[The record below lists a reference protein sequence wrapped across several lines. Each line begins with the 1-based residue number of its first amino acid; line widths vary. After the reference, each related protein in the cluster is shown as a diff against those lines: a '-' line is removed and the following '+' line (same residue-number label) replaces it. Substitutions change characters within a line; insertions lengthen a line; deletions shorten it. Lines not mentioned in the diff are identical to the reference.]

1 METLI
6 RKNIKNLVAYKVEA
20 PQYDIIVNANE
31 NPYDFPMILK
41 RRFADEIC
49 NTDLNR
55 YPEACFPELLSALS
69 DYTGVPTEGI
79 ICGSGSDELIAMI
92 NQAFVNPGD
101 VVVSHAPSF
110 DMYNIWAN
118 ISDSRHIRVP
128 DLPGHIPDVDG
139 LINAACDNQAK
150 LLYLCNPNNP
160 TGYIFPKQ
168 DIIRILD
175 AVPALVV
182 LDEAY
187 IEFYGESNVALLAD
201 YPRLLIL
208 RTLSKAFGLAAIRC
222 GYALG
227 SQAVID
233 VLYKV
238 KAPYNLN
245 VLTQKLA
252 VIALQNRDKIFKNLD
267 EIKAERDKAMAILK
281 DLPALTVYP
290 SGSNFIYFETPLA
303 EKIYEALLN
312 RSILIKRFKETSACP
327 QSIRFS
333 IGKPKE
339 NQKILEI
346 IKEVVYNEA

>member
-1 METLI
+1 MENLI
-6 RKNIKNLVAYKVEA
+6 RKNIQNLVAYKVDA
-20 PQYDIIVNANE
+20 PQYEIIVNANE
-31 NPYDFPMILK
+31 SPYDFPMILK
-41 RRFADEIC
+41 RKFTDEIC

-55 YPEACFPELLSALS
+55 YPEACFPELLKALS
-69 DYTGVPTEGI
+69 DYTGVPTDGI

-101 VVVSHAPSF
+101 VVVSHSPSF

-128 DLPGHIPDVDG
+128 DLPGHLPDVAG
-139 LINAACDNQAK
+139 LIKAACDNQAK

-168 DIIRILD
+168 DIIKILD
-175 AVPALVV
+175 AVPSLVV

-187 IEFYGESNVALLAD
+187 IEFFGESGVDLLAGH
-201 YPRLLIL
+201 PRLLIL
-208 RTLSKAFGLAAIRC
+208 RTLSKAFGLAGIRC

-227 SQAVID
+227 NKPVID

-252 VIALQNRDKIFKNLD
+252 VLALQNRDKTLKNLA
-267 EIKAERDKAMAILK
+267 EIKSEREKVMAVLK
-281 DLPALTVYP
+281 EFPNLTVYP

-303 EKIYEALLN
+303 EKIYEALLSRN
-312 RSILIKRFKETSACP
+312 ILIKRFKETGTCP
-327 QSIRFS
+327 ESIRFS
-333 IGKPKE
+333 MGKPKE

-346 IKEVVYNEA
+346 IREVVYNEA